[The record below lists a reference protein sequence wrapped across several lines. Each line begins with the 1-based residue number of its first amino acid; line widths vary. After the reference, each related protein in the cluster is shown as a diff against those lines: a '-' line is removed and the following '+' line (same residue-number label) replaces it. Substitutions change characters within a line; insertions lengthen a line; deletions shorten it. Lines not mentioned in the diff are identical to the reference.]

1 MRDWRDPEQYS
12 NCWCGR
18 TPWDSH
24 RHFGIA
30 PVEFGRSPIPT
41 LSLGEKALMLMGL
54 ISGVVCLFLLAS

>member
-1 MRDWRDPEQYS
+1 MTDHDMPDR
-12 NCWCGR
+12 CWCGR
-18 TPWDSH
+18 SAWDGH
-24 RHFGIA
+24 GPHFGIA